1 MRAPSFWDRSTGLAR
16 ALTPL
21 SRVFANIV
29 AGRISEV
36 GWKPPVPVICC
47 GNATVGG
54 AGKTTL
60 TLDLAQRIHSRGIMV
75 HILLRGY
82 HGASRAPRRVLP
94 SDLFLATGDE
104 ALLLARVAPTW
115 TGIDRAA
122 SARCAV
128 ASGAELLLMDDGLQN
143 RTLAK
148 SASLLVVD
156 GATGFGNGLLFPA
169 GPLREPVFAAASR
182 CLAAVVMGP
191 DVSGTRS
198 LFDIRL
204 PILHSTLMQDE
215 QASVLA
221 GQRTLAFTG
230 IAFPNKFFSNLEN
243 SGLKIVKRKAFPD
256 HHVFT
261 NSEILQL
268 EAEARD
274 LDAVTRNHPER
285 CGATSKNNGCSCH
298 GCKSRMED

>member
-1 MRAPSFWDRSTGLAR
+1 
-16 ALTPL
+16 
-21 SRVFANIV
+21 
-29 AGRISEV
+29 
-36 GWKPPVPVICC
+36 
-47 GNATVGG
+47 
-54 AGKTTL
+54 
-60 TLDLAQRIHSRGIMV
+60 
-75 HILLRGY
+75 
-82 HGASRAPRRVLP
+82 
-94 SDLFLATGDE
+94 
-104 ALLLARVAPTW
+104 
-115 TGIDRAA
+115 
-122 SARCAV
+122 
-128 ASGAELLLMDDGLQN
+128 MDDGLQN
-143 RTLAK
+143 PTLAK
-148 SASLLVVD
+148 TASLLVVD

-274 LDAVTRNHPER
+274 LDAVLVTTPKDAVRLPKTMAVHVMAVNLAWKTEAAVEVLLDELAYSRNTRFPFV
-285 CGATSKNNGCSCH
+285 C
-298 GCKSRMED
+298 